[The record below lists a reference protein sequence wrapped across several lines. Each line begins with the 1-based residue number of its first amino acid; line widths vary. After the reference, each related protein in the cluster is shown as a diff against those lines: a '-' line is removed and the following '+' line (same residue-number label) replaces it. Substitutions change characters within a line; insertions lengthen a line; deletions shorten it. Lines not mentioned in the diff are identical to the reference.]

1 MLKRKSSGHQWV
13 SLEIIAR
20 ARQCFKQ
27 RPQKPLGSAV
37 CELTLPKIYS
47 LESLK
52 YILISRIIQT
62 ATNSEVER
70 MEF

>member
-1 MLKRKSSGHQWV
+1 MLKRKSSGHQWAL
-13 SLEIIAR
+13 LETIAR

-27 RPQKPLGSAV
+27 RPQKSLGSAV
-37 CELTLPKIYS
+37 RELNLPKIYS

-52 YILISRIIQT
+52 YIIITKIIQA
-62 ATNSEVER
+62 ATNSEAKT